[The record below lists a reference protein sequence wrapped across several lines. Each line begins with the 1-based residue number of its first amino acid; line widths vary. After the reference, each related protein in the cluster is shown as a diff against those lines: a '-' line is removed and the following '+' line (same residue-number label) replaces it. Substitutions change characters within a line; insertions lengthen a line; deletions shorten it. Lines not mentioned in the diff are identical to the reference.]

1 MSQEKQILE
10 YLQSG
15 KKLTPID
22 ALNMF
27 GCFRL
32 GARIC
37 DLRSK
42 GYNIDNESKT
52 GSFAVYKLN
61 KLKS

>member
-10 YLQSG
+10 YLQAG
-15 KKLTPID
+15 NRITPID
-22 ALNMF
+22 SLNLF

-37 DLRSK
+37 DLRQR
-42 GYNIDNESKT
+42 GYDIINEAKT
-52 GSFAVYKLN
+52 GSFAIYKMEMIDE
-61 KLKS
+61 